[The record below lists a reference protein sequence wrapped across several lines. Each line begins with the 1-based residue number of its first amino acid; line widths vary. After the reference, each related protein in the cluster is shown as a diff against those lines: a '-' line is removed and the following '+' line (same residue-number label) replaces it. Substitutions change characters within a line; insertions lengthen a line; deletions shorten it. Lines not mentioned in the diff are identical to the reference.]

1 MKVMV
6 FDVGGTGIKYSVM
19 DEQLNR
25 TDTGSTPTPA
35 DSQEHFLNTL
45 REIYLPHKDEV
56 DGIALSLP
64 GFIDAEQGVV
74 KGGGAPSLAY
84 NVGTPVGPRLA
95 EACGCRV
102 WIENDGKAAAIAEL
116 ERGVLKGCRNAAVFT
131 IGTGVGGGL
140 SAVDPHGAALVHRPE
155 MKEQPAAPEKALRQG
170 DGAAVPQIFIRL
182 QNMSHPGKRG
192 LR

>member
-45 REIYLPHKDEV
+45 REIYLPHKGEV

-84 NVGTPVGPRLA
+84 NVGTPVSAPGWPR
-95 EACGCRV
+95 
-102 WIENDGKAAAIAEL
+102 
-116 ERGVLKGCRNAAVFT
+116 
-131 IGTGVGGGL
+131 
-140 SAVDPHGAALVHRPE
+140 
-155 MKEQPAAPEKALRQG
+155 PAATAPARACPPMHPWMDASSLRRSTLG
-170 DGAAVPQIFIRL
+170 RPRPTRSCAASAGPLPCR
-182 QNMSHPGKRG
+182 STT
-192 LR
+192 

>member
-45 REIYLPHKDEV
+45 REIYLPHKGEV

-84 NVGTPVGPRLA
+84 NVGTPVGPGWPRP
-95 EACGCRV
+95 
-102 WIENDGKAAAIAEL
+102 AAAVSGSRMTAKRPPL
-116 ERGVLKGCRNAAVFT
+116 QSWSGVC
-131 IGTGVGGGL
+131 
-140 SAVDPHGAALVHRPE
+140 
-155 MKEQPAAPEKALRQG
+155 
-170 DGAAVPQIFIRL
+170 
-182 QNMSHPGKRG
+182 
-192 LR
+192 